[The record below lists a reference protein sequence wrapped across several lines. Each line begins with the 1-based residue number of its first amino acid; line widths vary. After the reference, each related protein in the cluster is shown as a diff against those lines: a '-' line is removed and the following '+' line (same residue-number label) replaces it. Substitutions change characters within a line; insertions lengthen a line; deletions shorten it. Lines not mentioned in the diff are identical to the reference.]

1 MASVLEP
8 DSPCVIGPQ
17 ISVRGTLVGEED
29 LIVEGRLEGAVSLA
43 GHLIVAEP
51 GIVEANLEVDS
62 IEVHGEVRGDIV
74 ASRTITIEKSARVWG
89 NVRAPRVIIS
99 DGAQFQGRVEMQVD
113 LPEELQKRL
122 R

>member
-8 DSPCVIGPQ
+8 DSPCVIGQQ

-74 ASRTITIEKSARVWG
+74 AARTITIEKSARVWG

-113 LPEELQKRL
+113 PPEELQKRI